1 MKIFFLSGF
10 PRAGNTLLSTL
21 LNQNPDVGCTANSL
35 VMEAM
40 HRIGM
45 LKQHEIFRTYPD
57 HASVDRI
64 LDIIYPTYF
73 KKWKYKYII
82 DRVAAGTPDNL
93 RLLKKH
99 LNQPIKII
107 VLVRPLLE
115 VLASFIKWANKE
127 PTSFLHNKAT
137 TVEAQC
143 DWLMQVGG
151 KMNGEIINLNN
162 LLRRDNRHLSL
173 FINYCDLVKEPKK
186 TIDQVYRFLDIPPYK
201 HNFKKI
207 PQFKVNK
214 ISYDDSYVGKGLH
227 HLRSQIKIQKTDVHK
242 LLPPETII
250 KYEHL
255 KWNIIKDE
263 TL

>member
-1 MKIFFLSGF
+1 MKMFFLSGF
-10 PRAGNTLLSTL
+10 PRAGNTLLSSL
-21 LNQNPDVGCTANSL
+21 LNQNPAIGTTPNSL
-35 VMEAM
+35 VMEIM
-40 HRIGM
+40 HRIDS
-45 LKQHEIFRTYPD
+45 LEEDEVFRTYPD
-57 HASVDRI
+57 RES
-64 LDIIYPTYF
+64 LDGVLNIVFSSYF

-82 DRVAAGTPDNL
+82 DRVAAGTPGNL
-93 RLLKKH
+93 KLLKKY
-99 LNQPIKII
+99 LKQQIKII

-137 TVEAQC
+137 TVEGQC
-143 DWLMQVGG
+143 DWLMQLGG

-162 LLRRDNRHLSL
+162 LLRRENRHLSL

-186 TIDQVYRFLDIPPYK
+186 TIDQIYRFLEIPPYK

-207 PQFKVNK
+207 SQFKVNK

-227 HLRSQIKIQKTDVHK
+227 HLHSQIKIQKTDVHK

-250 KYEHL
+250 KYEYF